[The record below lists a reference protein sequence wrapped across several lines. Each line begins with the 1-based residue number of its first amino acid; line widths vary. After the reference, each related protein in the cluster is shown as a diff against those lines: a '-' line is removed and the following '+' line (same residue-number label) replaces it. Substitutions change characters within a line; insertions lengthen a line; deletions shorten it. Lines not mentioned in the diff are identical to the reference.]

1 LYKPDL
7 RRGGMIF
14 AIKILHQYISIM
26 PIYSLLL
33 NLIIIT
39 TMTHEMPKLPYANN
53 ALEPHIS
60 KETIDYHYGKHL
72 QAYVDNLNKLIPGT
86 QFENATLEEIIKKA
100 DGGIFNNGAQV
111 WNHTFYFETFSPTP
125 QKEPKGALKEAIDK
139 EWGSFDKFKEE
150 FSKAAVGQ
158 FGSGW
163 AWLVKDKEGKLRIV
177 ATPNAGNPIRDGLT
191 PLMTM
196 DVWEHA
202 YYIDYRNRRADS
214 IKATWEVID
223 WKKVEGRYN
232 K

>member
-1 LYKPDL
+1 
-7 RRGGMIF
+7 
-14 AIKILHQYISIM
+14 
-26 PIYSLLL
+26 
-33 NLIIIT
+33 
-39 TMTHEMPKLPYANN
+39 MPKLPYAAN

-72 QAYVDNLNKLIPGT
+72 QAYVDNINKLIPGT
-86 QFENATLEEIIKKA
+86 PFEKATLEEIIKLA
-100 DGGIFNNGAQV
+100 EGGIFNNGAQV
-111 WNHTFYFETFSPTP
+111 WNHTFYFETFSAKP
-125 QKEPKGALKEAIDK
+125 QKEPKGTLKEAIDRDF
-139 EWGSFDKFKEE
+139 GSFDKFKEE
-150 FSKAAVGQ
+150 FSKAGMGQ

-163 AWLVKDKEGKLRIV
+163 AWLVKDGVGTLKIV

-214 IKATWEVID
+214 IKATWEIID
-223 WKKVEGRYN
+223 WKKVAERFE

>member
-1 LYKPDL
+1 
-7 RRGGMIF
+7 
-14 AIKILHQYISIM
+14 
-26 PIYSLLL
+26 
-33 NLIIIT
+33 
-39 TMTHEMPKLPYANN
+39 MTHEMPKLPYANN

-86 QFENATLEEIIKKA
+86 QFENATLEDIIKKA

-111 WNHTFYFETFSPTP
+111 WNHTFYFETFSPAP

-150 FSKAAVGQ
+150 FSKAAMGQ

-177 ATPNAGNPIRDGLT
+177 TTPNAGNPLRDGLT

-223 WKKVEGRYN
+223 WKKVEVRYS

>member
-1 LYKPDL
+1 M
-7 RRGGMIF
+7 GI
-14 AIKILHQYISIM
+14 HS
-26 PIYSLLL
+26 
-33 NLIIIT
+33 LIINLLIIT
-39 TMTHEMPKLPYANN
+39 AMTHEMPKLPYAHD

-86 QFENATLEEIIKKA
+86 PFEKASLEEIIKLA
-100 DGGIFNNGAQV
+100 EGGIFNNGAQV
-111 WNHTFYFETFSPTP
+111 WNHTFYFETFSPKP
-125 QKEPKGALKEAIDK
+125 QKEPKGALKEAIDTTF
-139 EWGSFDKFKEE
+139 GSFEKFQEE
-150 FSKAAVGQ
+150 FAKAAMGQ

-163 AWLVKDKEGKLRIV
+163 AWLVRDDVGNLKIV
-177 ATPNAGNPIRDGLT
+177 TTANAGNPLRDGLK

-223 WKKVEGRYN
+223 WKKVEERFAQ
-232 K
+232 